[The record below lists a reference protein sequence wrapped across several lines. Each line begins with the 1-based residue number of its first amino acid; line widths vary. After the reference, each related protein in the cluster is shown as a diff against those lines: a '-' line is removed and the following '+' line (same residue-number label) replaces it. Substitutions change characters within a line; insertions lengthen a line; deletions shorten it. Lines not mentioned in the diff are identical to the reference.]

1 MTDHPELA
9 ELAQLDDRPER
20 ELAATTF
27 DRNVVVTAGA
37 GTGKTTLLVDRLL
50 HLLMRN
56 PEPLKITE
64 IAALTFTNKA
74 ANEMKLRLRERL
86 QSYLGVRL
94 DKDTVDKQE
103 EEAQRAIR
111 SFIERYHLTKD
122 EIESRSREALRHI
135 ERSGIGTVHSFAATL
150 LRLYPIEAGLDPQFR
165 EDDGAWFERYFEES
179 WAVWL
184 DQELSSQGARREDWK
199 RILRKISLE
208 EMRRFT
214 FSLCSETVQL
224 DRLGHLS
231 SDGEIPPTIRK
242 WLEELEEKAAIL
254 LRQHPDGKNQIDK
267 LTAISRK
274 IICEI
279 LARGELAQGVLEEE
293 KAFLAEKEP
302 GQVKAWSGSE
312 VEQARE
318 LVRVARRLCQVDE
331 KLTRWLC
338 GLLIPFA
345 ESCREGFVNE
355 GFVSFDGLLVRTRDL
370 VRDHWPVREELK
382 QQFKAIL
389 VDEFQDTDPIQ
400 YEILLY
406 LAEQVGGRARHWR
419 KVRLTPGKIF
429 VVGDPKQSIYAFR
442 RADIEAYLEV

>member
-103 EEAQRAIR
+103 EEAQRGIR

-150 LRLYPIEAGLDPQFR
+150 LRLYPMEAGLDP
-165 EDDGAWFERYFEES
+165 
-179 WAVWL
+179 
-184 DQELSSQGARREDWK
+184 
-199 RILRKISLE
+199 
-208 EMRRFT
+208 
-214 FSLCSETVQL
+214 
-224 DRLGHLS
+224 
-231 SDGEIPPTIRK
+231 
-242 WLEELEEKAAIL
+242 
-254 LRQHPDGKNQIDK
+254 
-267 LTAISRK
+267 
-274 IICEI
+274 
-279 LARGELAQGVLEEE
+279 
-293 KAFLAEKEP
+293 
-302 GQVKAWSGSE
+302 
-312 VEQARE
+312 
-318 LVRVARRLCQVDE
+318 
-331 KLTRWLC
+331 
-338 GLLIPFA
+338 
-345 ESCREGFVNE
+345 
-355 GFVSFDGLLVRTRDL
+355 
-370 VRDHWPVREELK
+370 
-382 QQFKAIL
+382 
-389 VDEFQDTDPIQ
+389 
-400 YEILLY
+400 
-406 LAEQVGGRARHWR
+406 
-419 KVRLTPGKIF
+419 
-429 VVGDPKQSIYAFR
+429 
-442 RADIEAYLEV
+442 